1 MKHTAPPR
9 HKSVL
14 QQYSLSLYQTTLSKL
29 LVNVG
34 TITQRVNLW
43 KRALPTVTPFY
54 AIKCNNLAPVIRTLK
69 EAGAGFDCASSDE
82 FERVQGSE
90 IIYANPCK
98 SRSELIKAQSVNIK
112 YATFD
117 SPTELRKMH
126 TITPHIKPI
135 LRVHVD
141 DKGGARIPLNKKFG
155 MALRHVEDLP
165 SNIPIYGFAFHVGS
179 DCLSTDSY
187 QSAFTTIQQF
197 LNVIGTHSTF
207 TPELLDIGGGF
218 SGNPL
223 NDSFFEYKVAPLI
236 NENISRLPFER
247 VISEPGRFFAEECC
261 TLRVPVIGRKT
272 LPDGTE
278 SITID
283 DSVYG
288 TFSGVLFDGF
298 KPHFKCLTKLEKDGL
313 QQFTIFGRTCDS
325 ADRIAERVWL
335 PKNIFEGDVLEIPS
349 IGAYSYV
356 SASEFNGFP
365 RCEVQE
371 LL

>member
-1 MKHTAPPR
+1 M
-9 HKSVL
+9 
-14 QQYSLSLYQTTLSKL
+14 
-29 LVNVG
+29 
-34 TITQRVNLW
+34 
-43 KRALPTVTPFY
+43 
-54 AIKCNNLAPVIRTLK
+54 
-69 EAGAGFDCASSDE
+69 
-82 FERVQGSE
+82 
-90 IIYANPCK
+90 
-98 SRSELIKAQSVNIK
+98 NIK
-112 YATFD
+112 YVTFD
-117 SPTELRKMH
+117 SPYELRKIH
-126 TITPHIKPI
+126 NIIPNVKPI
-135 LRVHVD
+135 LRIHVD

-155 MALRHVEDLP
+155 MALNFVDQLP
-165 SNIPIYGFAFHVGS
+165 AHIPIYGIAFHVGS
-179 DCLSTDSY
+179 DCRSTDSY
-187 QSAFTTIQQF
+187 QSAFTTVQQF
-197 LNVIGTHSTF
+197 LNIIGNHSKF

-218 SGNPL
+218 SGSPF
-223 NDSFFEYKVAPLI
+223 NDSFFEFKIAPLVQK
-236 NENISRLPFER
+236 NIDQLPFER

-261 TLRVPVIGRKT
+261 TLHVPVIGRKT

-298 KPHFKCLTKLEKDGL
+298 KPHFKCLTQDDTRGL
-313 QQFTIFGRTCDS
+313 MQFTIFGRTCDS

-335 PKNIFEGDVLEIPS
+335 PKDIFEGDILEIPS

>member
-1 MKHTAPPR
+1 MPIRFILFLIIITF
-9 HKSVL
+9 
-14 QQYSLSLYQTTLSKL
+14 TLSKL

-34 TITQRVNLW
+34 IIKQRINLW
-43 KRALPTVTPFY
+43 KRSLPSVTPFY
-54 AIKCNNLAPVIRTLK
+54 AIKCNNLPPVIRTLA
-69 EAGAGFDCASSDE
+69 EGGAGFDCASSDE
-82 FERVQGSE
+82 FERVKGSE

-98 SRSELIKAQSVNIK
+98 SRSELEKAQKANIK

-117 SPTELRKMH
+117 SSTELRKLSELLPN
-126 TITPHIKPI
+126 TKPI
-135 LRVHVD
+135 LRIHVD

-155 MALRHVEDLP
+155 MPVNFVEHLP
-165 SNIPIYGFAFHVGS
+165 KNIPIYGVAFHVGS
-179 DCLSTDSY
+179 DCKSTESY
-187 QSAFTTIQQF
+187 LSAFNTVQQF
-197 LNVIGTHSTF
+197 LKVIGKHSTF
-207 TPELLDIGGGF
+207 VPELLDIGGGF
-218 SGNPL
+218 SGNPF
-223 NDSFFEYKVAPLI
+223 NDTFFESKIAPLI
-236 NENISRLPFER
+236 QSNIQQLPFER

-261 TLRVPVIGRKT
+261 TLQVPIIGRKT

-298 KPHFKCLTKLEKDGL
+298 KPRFKCLTKCGRDGL

-325 ADRIAERVWL
+325 ADRIAKQVWL
-335 PKNIFEGDVLEIPS
+335 PSLITEGDVLEIPS

-356 SASEFNGFP
+356 SASEFNSFP

>member
-1 MKHTAPPR
+1 M
-9 HKSVL
+9 
-14 QQYSLSLYQTTLSKL
+14 
-29 LVNVG
+29 NVG
-34 TITQRVNLW
+34 TLTQRINLW
-43 KRALPTVTPFY
+43 KKALPSVTPFY
-54 AIKCNNLAPVIRTLK
+54 AIKCNNLAPVVRTLK
-69 EAGAGFDCASSDE
+69 DHGAGFDCASSDE

-98 SRSELIKAQSVNIK
+98 SRSELLKAEKINIK
-112 YATFD
+112 YLTFD
-117 SPTELRKMH
+117 SPSELRKVYEMV
-126 TITPHIKPI
+126 PNIKPI

-155 MALRHVEDLP
+155 ISLKYIEELP
-165 SNIPIYGFAFHVGS
+165 KSIPIYGIAFHVGS

-187 QSAFTTIQQF
+187 TSAFHTVQQF
-197 LNVIGTHSTF
+197 LKVIGKHSSF
-207 TPELLDIGGGF
+207 KPELLDIGGGF

-223 NDSFFEYKVAPLI
+223 NDTFFTNKVAPTI
-236 NENISRLPFER
+236 QSNIDNLPFER
-247 VISEPGRFFAEECC
+247 VIAEPGRFFAEECC
-261 TLRVPVIGRKT
+261 TLRVEVIGRKS

-298 KPHFKCLTKLEKDGL
+298 KPKFKCITRFEKEGL

-325 ADRIAERVWL
+325 ADRIAEKVWL
-335 PKNIFEGDVLEIPS
+335 PKYIFEGDILEIPS

>member
-1 MKHTAPPR
+1 M
-9 HKSVL
+9 
-14 QQYSLSLYQTTLSKL
+14 
-29 LVNVG
+29 NVG
-34 TITQRVNLW
+34 TIKQRIDLW
-43 KRALPTVTPFY
+43 KRALPSVTPFY
-54 AIKCNNLAPVIRTLK
+54 AIKCNNLTPVIRTLK
-69 EAGAGFDCASSDE
+69 EAGSGFDCASSDE
-82 FERVQGSE
+82 FERVKGSE

-98 SRSELIKAQSVNIK
+98 SRSELEKAQKVPIK
-112 YATFD
+112 YTTFD
-117 SPTELRKMH
+117 SPDELRKISVML
-126 TITPHIKPI
+126 PSVKPI

-155 MALRHVEDLP
+155 MSLSSVEHLP
-165 SNIPIYGFAFHVGS
+165 KNIPIYGIAFHVGS
-179 DCLSTDSY
+179 DCTSTESY
-187 QSAFTTIQQF
+187 SSAFNTVRQF
-197 LNVIGTHSTF
+197 LNITRKHSNF

-218 SGNPL
+218 SGSPF
-223 NDSFFEYKVAPLI
+223 NDTFFESKIAPLVRS
-236 NENISRLPFER
+236 NIQQLPFER

-261 TLRVPVIGRKT
+261 TLHVEVIGRKT

-278 SITID
+278 SLTID

-298 KPHFKCLTKLEKDGL
+298 KPNFKCITKFEKDGL

-325 ADRIAERVWL
+325 ADRIAEKVWL
-335 PKNIFEGDVLEIPS
+335 PKLITEGDILEIPS